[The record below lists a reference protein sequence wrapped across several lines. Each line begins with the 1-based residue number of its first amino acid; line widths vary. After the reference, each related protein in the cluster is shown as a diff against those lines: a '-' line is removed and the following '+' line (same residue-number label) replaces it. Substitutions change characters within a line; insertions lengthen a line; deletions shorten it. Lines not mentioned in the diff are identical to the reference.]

1 MAPTSI
7 RKFQSNRDPVK
18 MEFGWANVELFPST
32 PYSVCDASQLCILG
46 LAFERQRGVH
56 AIASDR
62 RGDFDAWPGDLALTS
77 PDVNIFSESAN
88 GGEYL
93 AVRTAPQDGPL
104 TPPRTVFR
112 GDRRAVDLGTR
123 LRRLLLAPQPDPGL
137 IEEQLALFLERGF
150 ALLKQAPQAH
160 SSYELDRHAHARV
173 LEFIEYAIDSLIDL
187 DQLAQLA
194 GMSPLRFLRSFSNAV
209 GATPHAYITER
220 RLQRARALLRSTSE
234 PIASI
239 ALDCGFSHQSHLGS
253 VFKAK
258 LGVSPHQ
265 YRVLCGRAP

>member
-7 RKFQSNRDPVK
+7 RKFQSNPDPVK
-18 MEFGWANVELFPST
+18 MELGWANIELFPSA
-32 PYSVCDASQLCILG
+32 PYSVSDASHLCILG
-46 LAFERQRGVH
+46 LAFERQRGVD

-62 RGDFDAWPGDLALTS
+62 RRDFDAWPGDLALTS
-77 PDVNIFSESAN
+77 PDVNIFSESAI

-93 AVRTAPQDGPL
+93 AVRIATQDSSSA
-104 TPPRTVFR
+104 PPRTVFR
-112 GDRRAVDLGTR
+112 GDRRAVDLGAR
-123 LRRLLLAPQPDPGL
+123 LRRLLLAAQPDAGL

-150 ALLKQAPQAH
+150 ALLKQAPQFP
-160 SSYELDRHAHARV
+160 SSYELDRHAHSRV
-173 LEFIEYAIDSLIDL
+173 LEFIDDAIDGPLDL

-220 RLQRARALLRSTSE
+220 RLQRARALLRSTKE

-239 ALDCGFSHQSHLGS
+239 ALDCGFSHQSHLGA
-253 VFKAK
+253 VFKEK

-265 YRVLCGRAP
+265 YRVLCGGAP